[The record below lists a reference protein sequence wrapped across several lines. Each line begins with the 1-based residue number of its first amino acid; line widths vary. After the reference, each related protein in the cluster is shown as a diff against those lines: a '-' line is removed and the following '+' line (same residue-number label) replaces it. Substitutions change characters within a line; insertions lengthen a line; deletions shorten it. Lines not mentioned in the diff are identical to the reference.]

1 MTKDPLKYVQL
12 LLRYRLRSESELRLR
27 MKMKGFSEEDIESAI
42 RYLKQVGLLN
52 DKILTEE
59 LYDRYISRGVS
70 PRKAVKL
77 LKRIGLE
84 GEQLKNMESK
94 QVPREILEK
103 IISKVTKGNKVLS
116 PRDFRRVLNKLTYLG
131 YNYGEARQ
139 IIEELGYVLKF
150 SGFVEEE

>member
-42 RYLKQVGLLN
+42 HYLKQVGLLN

-116 PRDFRRVLNKLTYLG
+116 PRDFRRVLNKLIYLG

>member
-12 LLRYRLRSESELRLR
+12 LLRYRLRSERELRLR
-27 MKMKGFSEEDIESAI
+27 MRMKGFSEEDIESAI

-94 QVPREILEK
+94 QVPREILDK
-103 IISKVTKGNKVLS
+103 IISKITKGNKVLS

-131 YNYGEARQ
+131 YNYGEVRQ
-139 IIEELGYVLKF
+139 ILEELGYVLKF

>member
-12 LLRYRLRSESELRLR
+12 LLRYRLRSERELRLR

-42 RYLKQVGLLN
+42 HYLKQVGLLN

-103 IISKVTKGNKVLS
+103 IISKVTMGNKVLS

-131 YNYGEARQ
+131 YNYGEVRQ